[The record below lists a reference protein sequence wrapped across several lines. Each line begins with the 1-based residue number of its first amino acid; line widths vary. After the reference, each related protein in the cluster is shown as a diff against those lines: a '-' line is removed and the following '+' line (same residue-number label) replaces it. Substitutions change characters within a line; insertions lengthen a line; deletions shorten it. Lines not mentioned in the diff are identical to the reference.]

1 MEQKFRSYS
10 FWMAVC
16 GAVILV
22 VNNIG
27 KAFGFSVSTELVTN
41 IVDSV
46 CGVLVVFGV
55 LTMPKK
61 EKQNAKSDDDLKN
74 DVNNDDLKNN
84 VNNDDLQND
93 ALKKSDS
100 VADQLTKIDTKQK
113 K

>member
-74 DVNNDDLKNN
+74 DVNNDDL
-84 VNNDDLQND
+84 QND
-93 ALKKSDS
+93 ALQKSDS